1 MSNQMPQGYYNRD
14 DPSKNYDEH
23 LFIAG
28 AGLQSAELNEI
39 QKTLMRRSRALGDA
53 LFADG
58 DIVRDAACLV
68 NPDTGVTTL
77 SAGTVYVGGAIRGV
91 PPAQFVVPVSGVVAI
106 GVYLTTRVVTAL
118 EDPSLL
124 DPAQGTRNYQEPGAA
139 RLQVNVEWG
148 YSGDGKEGE
157 FFPVY
162 SVEDGNLVAKEPPPQ
177 LDGMTQAIA
186 RYDRDSSG
194 GAYVVGGL
202 TVQAAADLP
211 SSEQVYTVSEG
222 SARVNGMPV
231 TLATSRRLV
240 FNPVPDELLI
250 DSEPHQSTG
259 ASLQRVT
266 LDRYPVKTINQVR
279 ITAQRTVDI
288 VHGSF
293 TGAQDPLPDTSVID
307 VLEVKQGGTTYVKGT
322 DYRFFGGKIDWSLTG
337 HEPAPGGTY
346 QATYQYIKTV
356 KFTAADAYGFSVEG
370 AVQGTL
376 IFVTYIQLLPRVD
389 RLALTPEGSFTW
401 LRGVAA
407 EWNPKPPAVPSG
419 MLPIATVF
427 QTWLPDRRVVS
438 DGVRVVPMNE
448 IADLQKKIDWLAER
462 IAEQR
467 LESSINTRETG
478 LKRGIFVDP
487 FLTDDMRD
495 QGVAQTAAIF
505 DGELT
510 IPIAS
515 SVDVRSVDADV
526 SAPTSLPFTLESAL
540 QQTARTGS
548 MKVNPYMAFDPI
560 PAVVTL
566 TPAVDRWSVTNT
578 TWNSALTRRVTVG
591 SGNTSSTSTTTEN
604 VLLSRTSQAAEFLRQ
619 IDVQFRLTGFGP
631 SEALT
636 SVRFDGIAVT
646 PVAV

>member
-1 MSNQMPQGYYNRD
+1 MTTMPQGYYNRD

-39 QKTLMRRSRALGDA
+39 QKTLMRRSRDLGDA

-58 DIVRDAACLV
+58 DIIRDATCLV
-68 NPDTGVTTL
+68 NPDTGAATL
-77 SAGTVYVGGAIRGV
+77 GAGAVYVGGAIRGV

-118 EDPSLL
+118 EDPYLL

-139 RLQVNVEWG
+139 RLQVNAEWG

-162 SVEDGNLVAKEPPPQ
+162 SVEDGNLIAKEPPPQ
-177 LDGMTQAIA
+177 LDGVTQAIA

-211 SSEQVYTVSEG
+211 SGEQVYTVSEG

-259 ASLQRVT
+259 TSLQRVT

-307 VLEVKQGGTTYVKGT
+307 VLEVKQGGTTYIKGT
-322 DYRFFGGKIDWSLTG
+322 DYRFFGGKIDWSLSG
-337 HEPAPGGTY
+337 QEPAPGSTY

-356 KFTAADAYGFSVEG
+356 QPTAVDAYGFSVEG

-376 IFVTYIQLLPRVD
+376 IFVTYIQLLPRID
-389 RLALTPEGSFTW
+389 RLALTPEGAFTW

-407 EWNPKPPAVPSG
+407 EWNPKPPAIPSG
-419 MLPIATVF
+419 VLPIATVF

-448 IADLQKKIDWLAER
+448 IADLQNKIDWLAER

-467 LESSINTRETG
+467 LESSINTREAG

-495 QGVAQTAAIF
+495 QGIAQTAAIF

-515 SVDVRSVDADV
+515 VDVRSVDADV
-526 SAPTSLPFTLESAL
+526 PAPTPLPFTLESAL

-591 SGNTSSTSTTTEN
+591 SGNASSTSTTTEN

-631 SEALT
+631 SETLT